1 MLTTTS
7 GINSLSGYQVQLN
20 VSNPDRSS
28 SNLETPSSANR
39 KEPANSK
46 ESRDTVDISSKAK
59 ELQTEY
65 QRKNSEL
72 EQRKNNEAQQL
83 EQKYRLEKD
92 ELEREFRM
100 KQQRLDINV
109 YA

>member
-7 GINSLSGYQVQLN
+7 GISYLSGYQAQLD
-20 VSNPDRSS
+20 VSNSDRSS
-28 SNLETPSSANR
+28 NREKVSSPEN
-39 KEPANSK
+39 K
-46 ESRDTVDISSKAK
+46 ESNDTVDISSKAK

-72 EQRKNNEAQQL
+72 QQRKKNEAQQL
-83 EQKYRLEKD
+83 ERKYLLEKN
-92 ELEREFRM
+92 ELEREFRL
-100 KQQRLDINV
+100 KKQRLEINV

>member
-20 VSNPDRSS
+20 VSNSNSSS
-28 SNLETPSSANR
+28 SNLENPSPSNT
-39 KEPANSK
+39 K
-46 ESRDTVDISSKAK
+46 ESKDTVDISSKAK

-72 EQRKNNEAQQL
+72 EQRKNDEAQQL
-83 EQKYRLEKD
+83 EQKMSSNE
-92 ELEREFRM
+92 
-100 KQQRLDINV
+100 NSG
-109 YA
+109 